1 MGSHLTDPF
10 ELIGVPARFDLDKA
24 ALEARQRELS
34 KVLHPDRFA
43 TAGAVER
50 RVALNKAMSVN
61 EAVRLLKNPVAR
73 GHALLTRL
81 LGAGADTDQLEP
93 RVPPSFLMEVMEWR
107 EELTHAA
114 TRGDRAAVTR
124 IASLAE
130 TRRAA
135 TVGELTRRFDALV
148 AKQASSAVNDSDP
161 DVSAIA
167 LGLATLKYFER
178 LSDEVRRIEDDL
190 SDP

>member
-1 MGSHLTDPF
+1 MGPQPTDPF
-10 ELIGVPARFDLDKA
+10 ELLGVSARFDLDKA
-24 ALEARQRELS
+24 VLEARQRELS

-43 TAGAVER
+43 TAGAAER
-50 RVALNKAMSVN
+50 RAALNKAMSVN

-73 GHALLTRL
+73 GHALLARL
-81 LGAGADTDQLEP
+81 LGAGAHTEQPEP

-114 TRGDRAAVTR
+114 TRGDHAAVTR

-135 TVGELTRRFDALV
+135 TVSELTRRFEVLA
-148 AKQASSAVNDSDP
+148 AKTSTAVSDDDP

-178 LSDEVRRIEDDL
+178 LTDEVRRIEDELADA
-190 SDP
+190 